1 MLQDRYGTDKIFENI
16 LKLTNEMD
24 PILVQI
30 DRLLDD
36 EELYQLIRNDL
47 AGRFPKTEVTGR
59 NSTPVEV
66 ILRMLSVKRL
76 YRLSYEQTEYQV
88 RDSLV
93 LRQFCRVYLQDVP
106 DDTTLI
112 RWSALVQPK
121 TLEQFNQ
128 RVTQLA
134 AQLKVTRGRKM
145 RTDGTVVETNIHPPS
160 DSSLLADSVKVI
172 GRTLSRAKQ
181 VLDEQVELGQEVFR
195 NRIRSVRRLARQVGE
210 AMRRGGERAKTE
222 GKSAYRKLIRA
233 TEATIEQ
240 AQQVLPVLQK
250 QTTDQAK
257 KLAQTLETFIPRAQQ
272 VVTQTVRR
280 VLHQEKMP
288 ASEKIVSIFEP
299 HTDIIR
305 RNKAHK
311 PTEFGHKVWLDE
323 VDGGI
328 VTRWDVLS
336 GNPRACTEQSECDD
350 RQWLP
355 SLDHHIERFGKAPQQ
370 ASGDR
375 GVHSPANERQA
386 RERGVQHVIL
396 PQPGRRSEERRQH
409 ERQAWFVRGRKWHV
423 GVEGRISVLKRCH
436 ELDRCRDH
444 AQDGFEKW
452 VGWGV
457 ITANLR
463 TIGRKSLP

>member
-1 MLQDRYGTDKIFENI
+1 MLQDRYETDKFFESI
-16 LKLTNEMD
+16 HKLTNEMD
-24 PILVQI
+24 PTLAEI

-47 AGRFPKTEVTGR
+47 AKRFPQTEVTGR

-66 ILRMLSVKRL
+66 ILRMLAVKRL
-76 YRLSYEQTEYQV
+76 YKLSYERTEYQV

-112 RWSALVQPK
+112 RWAGLIQPK
-121 TLEQFNQ
+121 TLERFNQ

-134 AQLKVTRGRKM
+134 AQLKVTRGRKL
-145 RTDGTVVETNIHPPS
+145 RTDGTVVETNIHLPS
-160 DSSLLADSVKVI
+160 DSSLLADSVRVL

-181 VLDEQVELGQEVFR
+181 VLDEQAELSKTVFR

-210 AMRRGGERAKTE
+210 AMRRGGERAKIE
-222 GKSAYRKLIRA
+222 GKTAYRKLIRA
-233 TEATIEQ
+233 TEATLEQ
-240 AQQVLPVLQK
+240 ARQVLPVLQK
-250 QTTDQAK
+250 QATDQAK
-257 KLAQTLETFIPRAQQ
+257 KLAQTLDTFIPRAQQ

-280 VLHQEKMP
+280 VLQQEKVP
-288 ASEKIVSIFEP
+288 ASEKIVSIFEA

-311 PTEFGHKVWLDE
+311 PTEYGHKVWLDE

-328 VTRWDVLS
+328 VTRWDVLD
-336 GNPRACTEQSECDD
+336 GNPNDD

-355 SLDHHIERFGKAPQQ
+355 SLDYHVERFGKAPWQ
-370 ASGDR
+370 ASADR
-375 GVHSPANERQA
+375 GVHSSYNEYQA
-386 RERGVQHVIL
+386 QQRGVQRVIL
-396 PQPGRRSEERRQH
+396 PKPGRRSKARRKH
-409 ERQAWFVRGRKWHV
+409 ERQAWFKRGRKWHN

-436 ELDRCRDH
+436 ELNRCRDH
-444 AQDGFEKW
+444 GQDGFEKW
-452 VGWGV
+452 VAWGV
-457 ITANLR
+457 IVANLK
-463 TIGRKSLP
+463 TIGRRVVAKA

>member
-1 MLQDRYGTDKIFENI
+1 
-16 LKLTNEMD
+16 
-24 PILVQI
+24 
-30 DRLLDD
+30 LDD

-47 AGRFPKTEVTGR
+47 AKRFPQTEVTGR

-66 ILRMLSVKRL
+66 ILRMLAVKRL
-76 YRLSYEQTEYQV
+76 YQLSYEQTEYQV

-112 RWSALVQPK
+112 RWAGLIQPK
-121 TLEQFNQ
+121 TLERFNQ

-134 AQLKVTRGRKM
+134 AQLKVTRGRKL
-145 RTDGTVVETNIHPPS
+145 RTDGTLVETNIHPPS
-160 DSSLLADSVKVI
+160 DSSLLADSVRVL

-181 VLDEQVELGQEVFR
+181 VLGEQAELGQEVFR

-210 AMRRGGERAKTE
+210 AMRRSGERAKTE
-222 GKSAYRKLIRA
+222 GKRAYRKLIRA
-233 TEATIEQ
+233 AEATIEQ
-240 AQQVLPVLQK
+240 AQQVLPLLQK
-250 QTTDQAK
+250 QAAHQAK
-257 KLAQTLETFIPRAQQ
+257 KLTQTLETFIPRAQQ
-272 VVTQTVRR
+272 VVAQTIRR
-280 VLHQEKMP
+280 VLHQEKVT

-311 PTEFGHKVWLDE
+311 PTEYGHKVWLDE

-328 VTRWDVLS
+328 VTRWDVLE
-336 GNPRACTEQSECDD
+336 GNPNDD

-355 SLDHHIERFGKAPQQ
+355 SLDHHIERFGKAPRQ

-375 GVHSPANERQA
+375 GVHSPDNEHQA
-386 RERGVQHVIL
+386 QERGVQHVIL
-396 PQPGRRSEERRQH
+396 PQPGRKSEERRQH

-444 AQDGFEKW
+444 GQDGFEKW
-452 VGWGV
+452 VGWSV

-463 TIGRKSLP
+463 TIARKVAART

>member
-1 MLQDRYGTDKIFENI
+1 MLQDRYETDKIFEGI

-24 PILVQI
+24 PILAEI
-30 DRLLDD
+30 DQLLDD

-47 AGRFPKTEVTGR
+47 AKRFPQTEVTGR

-66 ILRMLSVKRL
+66 ILRMLTVKRL
-76 YRLSYEQTEYQV
+76 YQLSYEQTEYQV

-112 RWSALVQPK
+112 RWSALVQPE
-121 TLEQFNQ
+121 TLEQFNS
-128 RVTQLA
+128 RLTELA
-134 AQLKVTRGRKM
+134 CQLKVTRGRKM

-160 DSSLLADSVKVI
+160 DSSLLADAVRVL

-181 VLDEQVELGQEVFR
+181 VLGEQAELGKEVFR
-195 NRIRSVRRLARQVGE
+195 NRTRGVRRLARQVGE
-210 AMRRGGERAKTE
+210 AMRRGKEQAKIE
-222 GKSAYRKLIRA
+222 GKRAYRKLIRA
-233 TEATIEQ
+233 TEATLEQ
-240 AQQVLPVLQK
+240 AQQVLPLLQE
-250 QTTDQAK
+250 QVTNQAK
-257 KLAQTLETFIPRAQQ
+257 KLAQTLETFVPRAQQ

-280 VLHQEKMP
+280 VLHQEKVP
-288 ASEKIVSIFEP
+288 ASEKIVSLFEP
-299 HTDIIR
+299 HTDIIQ

-328 VTRWDVLS
+328 VTRWNVLE
-336 GNPRACTEQSECDD
+336 GNPNDD

-355 SLDHHIERFGKAPQQ
+355 SLDHHIRRFGKAPQQ

-375 GVHSPANERQA
+375 GVHSPDNERQA
-386 RERGVQHVIL
+386 QERGVQHVIL

-409 ERQAWFVRGRKWHV
+409 ERQPWFVRGRKWHV

-436 ELDRCRDH
+436 ELDRCREH
-444 AQDGFEKW
+444 GQDGFEKW
-452 VGWGV
+452 VAWGV
-457 ITANLR
+457 IASNLR
-463 TIGRKSLP
+463 TIGRKVVAKA

>member
-1 MLQDRYGTDKIFENI
+1 MLQDRYETDKFFESI

-24 PILVQI
+24 PILAEI

-47 AGRFPKTEVTGR
+47 AKRFPQTEVTGR

-66 ILRMLSVKRL
+66 ILRMLAVKWL
-76 YRLSYEQTEYQV
+76 YSLSYEQTEYQV

-112 RWSALVQPK
+112 RWAGLIRPK
-121 TLEQFNQ
+121 TLERFNQ

-134 AQLKVTRGRKM
+134 AQLKVTRGRKL

-160 DSSLLADSVKVI
+160 DSSLLADSVRVL

-181 VLDEQVELGQEVFR
+181 ALGKQTELSKEVFR

-210 AMRRGGERAKTE
+210 EMRRGGERAKTE
-222 GKSAYRKLIRA
+222 GKSAYRKLIQA
-233 TEATIEQ
+233 AEATIEQ
-240 AQQVLPVLQK
+240 AQQVLPLLQK
-250 QTTDQAK
+250 QAAHQAK

-272 VVTQTVRR
+272 VVTQAVRR
-280 VLHQEKMP
+280 ILHQEKVP

-311 PTEFGHKVWLDE
+311 PTEYGHKVWLDE

-328 VTRWDVLS
+328 VTRWDVLE
-336 GNPRACTEQSECDD
+336 GNPNDD

-355 SLDHHIERFGKAPQQ
+355 SLDHHIERFGKAPWQ

-375 GVHSPANERQA
+375 GVHSPANERLAQ
-386 RERGVQHVIL
+386 ERGVQRVIL
-396 PQPGRRSEERRQH
+396 PQPGRRSEERKQH
-409 ERQAWFVRGRKWHV
+409 ERQTWFVRGRKWHV
-423 GVEGRISVLKRCH
+423 GVEGRISVLKRCY

-444 AQDGFEKW
+444 GQDGFEKW

-457 ITANLR
+457 IAANFR
-463 TIGRKSLP
+463 TIGRRIVTKA

>member
-1 MLQDRYGTDKIFENI
+1 MLQDRYETDKIFENI

-24 PILVQI
+24 PVLAEI

-36 EELYQLIRNDL
+36 EELYQLIRKDL
-47 AGRFPKTEVTGR
+47 VKRFPQTEVTGR

-66 ILRMLSVKRL
+66 ILRMLAVKRL
-76 YRLSYEQTEYQV
+76 YSLSYEQTEYQV

-93 LRQFCRVYLQDVP
+93 LRKFCRVYLQDVP

-112 RWSALVQPK
+112 RWSGLVQAG
-121 TLEQFNQ
+121 TLEQFNG
-128 RVTQLA
+128 RLTELA
-134 AQLKVTRGRKM
+134 CQLKVTRGRKL
-145 RTDGTVVETNIHPPS
+145 RTDGTVVETNIHPPG
-160 DSSLLADSVKVI
+160 DSSLLSDSVRVL

-181 VLDEQVELGQEVFR
+181 VLGEQTVLGQEIFR

-210 AMRRGGERAKTE
+210 AMRRGGERAQKE
-222 GKSAYRKLIRA
+222 GKTAYRKLIRSA
-233 TEATIEQ
+233 EATIEQ
-240 AQQVLPVLQK
+240 AQQVLPVLQE
-250 QTTDQAK
+250 QAAHQAK
-257 KLAQTLETFIPRAQQ
+257 KLAQTLEIFIPRVQQ

-280 VLHQEKMP
+280 VLYQEKVP
-288 ASEKIVSIFEP
+288 AAEKIVSIFEP
-299 HTDIIR
+299 HTNIIR

-311 PTEFGHKVWLDE
+311 PTEYGHKVWLDE

-328 VTRWDVLS
+328 VTRWDVLE
-336 GNPRACTEQSECDD
+336 GNPNDD

-355 SLDHHIERFGKAPQQ
+355 SLDHHIKRFGKAPHQ

-375 GVHSPANERQA
+375 GVHSPNNECQA
-386 RERGVQHVIL
+386 QERGVQRIIL
-396 PQPGRRSEERRQH
+396 PQPGRRSDERRQH

-457 ITANLR
+457 ITANLK
-463 TIGRKSLP
+463 TIGRKVAAKA

>member
-1 MLQDRYGTDKIFENI
+1 MLQDRYETDKIFEHI

-24 PILVQI
+24 PILAEI
-30 DRLLDD
+30 DQLLDD

-47 AGRFPKTEVTGR
+47 ARRFPQTEVTGR

-66 ILRMLSVKRL
+66 ILRMLAVKRL

-112 RWSALVQPK
+112 RWAGLIQPE
-121 TLEQFNQ
+121 TLEQFNS
-128 RVTQLA
+128 RLTELA
-134 AQLKVTRGRKM
+134 FQLKVTRGRKL

-160 DSSLLADSVKVI
+160 DSSLLADSVRVL
-172 GRTLSRAKQ
+172 GRTLSRARQ
-181 VLDEQVELGQEVFR
+181 VLDEQAELSKAVFR
-195 NRIRSVRRLARQVGE
+195 NRIRSVRCLARQVGE
-210 AMRRGGERAKTE
+210 AMRRRSEQAKTE
-222 GKSAYRKLIRA
+222 GQSAYRKLIRA
-233 TEATIEQ
+233 VEATLEQ
-240 AQQVLPVLQK
+240 AKQVLPVLQE

-257 KLAQTLETFIPRAQQ
+257 RLAQTLETFMPHAQQ
-272 VVTQTVRR
+272 VVTQTIRR
-280 VLHQEKMP
+280 VLWQEKVP
-288 ASEKIVSIFEP
+288 ASEKIVSIFEA
-299 HTDIIR
+299 HTDLIR

-311 PTEFGHKVWLDE
+311 PTEYGHKVWLDE

-328 VTRWDVLS
+328 LTRWDVLE
-336 GNPRACTEQSECDD
+336 GNPNDD

-355 SLDHHIERFGKAPQQ
+355 SLEHHIEHFGKAPWQ
-370 ASGDR
+370 ASADR
-375 GVHSPANERQA
+375 GVHSAENERLAQ
-386 RERGVQHVIL
+386 ERGVQHVVL
-396 PQPGRRSEERRQH
+396 PQPGRRSEERRQQ

-444 AQDGFEKW
+444 GQDGFEKW
-452 VGWGV
+452 VAWGV

-463 TIGRKSLP
+463 TIGRRVVARA

>member
-1 MLQDRYGTDKIFENI
+1 MLQDRYETDKIFESI

-24 PILVQI
+24 PILAEI

-47 AGRFPKTEVTGR
+47 ARRFPKTEETGR

-66 ILRMLSVKRL
+66 ILRMLAIKRL
-76 YRLSYEQTEYQV
+76 YSFSYEQTEYQV

-106 DDTTLI
+106 DDTTMI
-112 RWSALVQPK
+112 RWAGLVQPE

-128 RVTQLA
+128 RLTQLA
-134 AQLKVTRGRKM
+134 AQLKVTRGRKL

-160 DSSLLADSVKVI
+160 DSSLLADSVRVL

-181 VLDEQVELGQEVFR
+181 VLGEQAELGQKVFR
-195 NRIRSVRRLARQVGE
+195 NRVRSVRRLARQVGE

-222 GKSAYRKLIRA
+222 GKTAYRKLIRA

-240 AQQVLPVLQK
+240 AQQVLPILQE
-250 QTTDQAK
+250 QAADQEK

-272 VVTQTVRR
+272 VVTQAVRR
-280 VLHQEKMP
+280 VLHQEKVP
-288 ASEKIVSIFEP
+288 ASEKIVSLFEP

-311 PTEFGHKVWLDE
+311 PTEYGHKVWLDE

-328 VTRWDVLS
+328 VTRWDVLE
-336 GNPRACTEQSECDD
+336 GNPNDD

-355 SLDHHIERFGKAPQQ
+355 SLDHHIERFGKAPKQ

-375 GVHSPANERQA
+375 GVHSPNNERQA
-386 RERGVQHVIL
+386 QERGVQHVIL

-409 ERQAWFVRGRKWHV
+409 ERQRWFVRGRKWHV

-436 ELDRCRDH
+436 ELNRCRDH
-444 AQDGFEKW
+444 GQDGFEKW
-452 VGWGV
+452 VAWGV
-457 ITANLR
+457 IAANLR
-463 TIGRKSLP
+463 TIGRRVVAKA

>member
-1 MLQDRYGTDKIFENI
+1 MLQDRYETDKIFEDI

-24 PILVQI
+24 PILAKI
-30 DRLLDD
+30 DQLLDD
-36 EELYQLIRNDL
+36 EELYQLIRKDL
-47 AGRFPKTEVTGR
+47 AKRFPQTEVTGR

-66 ILRMLSVKRL
+66 ILRMLAVKRL
-76 YRLSYEQTEYQV
+76 YALSYEQTEYQV

-93 LRQFCRVYLQDVP
+93 LRKFCRVYLQDVP

-112 RWSALVQPK
+112 RWAGLIQPK
-121 TLEQFNQ
+121 TLERFN
-128 RVTQLA
+128 RRLTQLA
-134 AQLKVTRGRKM
+134 AQLKVTRGRKL

-160 DSSLLADSVKVI
+160 DSSLLADSVRVL

-181 VLDEQVELGQEVFR
+181 VLGEQAGLGQEVFR
-195 NRIRSVRRLARQVGE
+195 NRVRSVRRLARQVGE

-222 GKSAYRKLIRA
+222 GKTAYRKLIRA
-233 TEATIEQ
+233 AEVTIEQ
-240 AQQVLPVLQK
+240 AQQVLPVLQE
-250 QTTDQAK
+250 QAADPAK
-257 KLAQTLETFIPRAQQ
+257 RLVQILETFIPRAQQ
-272 VVTQTVRR
+272 VVSQTVRR
-280 VLHQEKMP
+280 VLHQEKVP

-299 HTDIIR
+299 HTDIIQ

-328 VTRWDVLS
+328 VTRWNVLE
-336 GNPRACTEQSECDD
+336 GNPNDD

-355 SLDHHIERFGKAPQQ
+355 SLDHHIERFGKPPKQ

-375 GVHSPANERQA
+375 GVHSPNNERQA
-386 RERGVQHVIL
+386 QERGVQHVIL

-409 ERQAWFVRGRKWHV
+409 ERQPWFVRGRKWHV

-436 ELDRCRDH
+436 ELDCCRDH
-444 AQDGFEKW
+444 GQDGFEKW
-452 VGWGV
+452 VAWGV
-457 ITANLR
+457 IAANLK
-463 TIGRKSLP
+463 TIGRRVEAKA